1 MKLPPSPTYDP
12 KAFRLLSERTEYET
26 WLLEAVY
33 SLVEQDLFPI
43 YPDEVIY
50 PVDSVRPVFL
60 AYARASITIGD
71 WRSGFLNAGAP
82 LVFIST
88 FKLLDMF
95 IEWVLQV
102 NGFPSTFR
110 FQEKIKQLNN
120 IPPPTFP
127 ELIETR
133 PWLKDRLISL
143 YSILEPL
150 RGTIVHDKHFTTTDG
165 AICVARS
172 KGKVAGPQIEISCAE
187 LRKLA
192 LTVMSVLRYVGG
204 MWFLDPYR
212 EKVLRHNMDELTNFH
227 GLPSLEQMQPV
238 YPTVR
243 VYSTEINPLH
253 VNLTAIRSDLAEH
266 YLHNDFMYNL
276 RVLSVKKGTVVRT
289 FLFPW
294 SILENDVPGG
304 GGDINL
310 DAYRIPNP
318 NDIDPAYCKSN
329 NTNTTVC

>member
-12 KAFRLLSERTEYET
+12 KAVRLLSERTEYET

-33 SLVEQDLFPI
+33 TLVEQDLFPS

-50 PVDSVRPVFL
+50 PVDSIRPVFH
-60 AYARASITIGD
+60 AYMRANITIGD
-71 WRSGFLNAGAP
+71 WRPGFLNAGAP

-95 IEWVLQV
+95 IEWILEV

-110 FQEKIKQLNN
+110 FQEKIKQLTNFPL
-120 IPPPTFP
+120 PPFP

-150 RGTIVHDKHFTTTDG
+150 RGTIVHDKHFTTTAG
-165 AICVARS
+165 AICVSRS
-172 KGKVAGPQIEISCAE
+172 KGKVVGPQIEISCAE

-192 LTVMSVLRYVGG
+192 LTIMSVLRYVDGT
-204 MWFLDPYR
+204 WFLDPYR

-227 GLPSLEQMQPV
+227 GLPLLGQMQPV

-243 VYSTEINPLH
+243 VFSTETNPLC
-253 VNLTAIRSDLAEH
+253 VNLIAIRSDLAEH
-266 YLHNDFMYNL
+266 YLHNDCMFNL
-276 RVLSVKKGTVVRT
+276 RVLSVKKGAVVST

-294 SILENDVPGG
+294 SFLESDAPEW
-304 GGDINL
+304 GGDIDLN
-310 DAYRIPNP
+310 AYRIPNP
-318 NDIDPAYCKSN
+318 DDIDPAHCKSN
-329 NTNTTVC
+329 NTNSTVC